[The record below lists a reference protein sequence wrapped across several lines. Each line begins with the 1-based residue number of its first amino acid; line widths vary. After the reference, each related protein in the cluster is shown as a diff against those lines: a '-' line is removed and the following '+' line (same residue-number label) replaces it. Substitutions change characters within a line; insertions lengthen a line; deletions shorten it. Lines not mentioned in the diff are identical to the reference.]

1 LCIARKSLV
10 LQKKSSELVPAEHLA
25 INKLSME
32 KMEMDYNSQR
42 KKLPLPEYGRN
53 IQNMVNYL
61 FTIEDKEKRNRSAQV
76 VIDVMGNLYP
86 YLRDV
91 AEFKHKLWD
100 HLAIMSDFKLDIDY
114 PYNPPTPDILTEKPS
129 IVPYAHNNIRYK
141 HYGYI
146 MESLIKKTTEF
157 EGEEKEFLV
166 ELLANHMKKS
176 YLAWNKDGVDD
187 DKIFQDLKELSKG
200 KLDIS
205 KEEIQLADTK
215 TILPAKPKKKK
226 FKKK

>member
-1 LCIARKSLV
+1 
-10 LQKKSSELVPAEHLA
+10 
-25 INKLSME
+25 
-32 KMEMDYNSQR
+32 MEMDYNSQR

-100 HLAIMSDFKLDIDY
+100 HLAIMADFKLDIDY
-114 PYNPPTPDILTEKPS
+114 PYNPPTPDILTEKPN

-200 KLDIS
+200 KLNIS
-205 KEEIQLADTK
+205 KEEIQLADVKSITA
-215 TILPAKPKKKK
+215 TTKPKKKK

>member
-1 LCIARKSLV
+1 
-10 LQKKSSELVPAEHLA
+10 
-25 INKLSME
+25 ME
-32 KMEMDYNSQR
+32 KDYNSQR

-61 FTIEDKEKRNRSAQV
+61 FTIEDRDKRNRSALT

-86 YLRDV
+86 VLRDV

-114 PYNPPTPDILTEKPS
+114 PYNPPTPDILTEKPN
-129 IVPYAHNNIRYK
+129 IVPYAQNNIRYK
-141 HYGYI
+141 HYGFI
-146 MESLIKKTTEF
+146 MESLIKKTADM
-157 EGEEKEFLV
+157 EGEEREILI

-176 YLAWNKDGVDD
+176 YIAWNKDAVDD
-187 DKIFQDLKELSKG
+187 DKIFMDLRELSKG
-200 KLDIS
+200 KLIVNKD
-205 KEEIQLADTK
+205 EVQLADTK
-215 TILPAKPKKKK
+215 SITATTKPKKKK